1 MTDEKFV
8 YISDQKEKKRTA
20 RGSHNRRTH
29 AGAGGKVRFPSDYMT
44 TKERN
49 AMNGEVKAYRL
60 NEPMTWKEFKSM
72 PDDLQVVYMTAM
84 QERYDPSTYT
94 LSQMFGIHHTRVSAW
109 QRDHGKGKGKGAKCH
124 FQKEAWE
131 KWLAGGKEQTEPV
144 EVITETAQ
152 NDTETEKTSPEYVG
166 GCEKQRPKES
176 IVHAIG
182 VIEGIT
188 YGIENDRAR
197 TALTDALKRLVDL
210 LEVDYG
216 EE

>member
-29 AGAGGKVRFPSDYMT
+29 AGAGGRVRLPSDYMT
-44 TKERN
+44 AKERN

-72 PDDLQVVYMTAM
+72 PDDLQIAYMKALG
-84 QERYDPSTYT
+84 ERYDPPA
-94 LSQMFGIHHTRVSAW
+94 QMLAEMFCIHYSRVTDW
-109 QRDHGKGKGKGAKCH
+109 QRRHGMGKGKGAKCH

-152 NDTETEKTSPEYVG
+152 NGTETEKTSPEYVG
-166 GCEKQRPKES
+166 GCEKKGSAER
-176 IVHAIG
+176 IIHALG
-182 VIEGIT
+182 VIFGIS
-188 YGIENDRAR
+188 YALEDINARA
-197 TALTDALKRLVDL
+197 ALQNAVQIVT
-210 LEVDYG
+210 
-216 EE
+216 EELGC

>member
-29 AGAGGKVRFPSDYMT
+29 AGAGGRVRLPSDYMT

-49 AMNGEVKAYRL
+49 AMNGECKAYRL

-72 PDDLQVVYMTAM
+72 PEDLQLCYMKALI
-84 QERYDPSTYT
+84 ERYDPSTT
-94 LSQMFGIHHTRVSAW
+94 TMAEMFKIHYTRVTEW
-109 QRDHGKGKGKGAKCH
+109 MRKHGMGKGKGAKCH

-131 KWLAGGKEQTEPV
+131 KWLAGGKCDPV

-152 NDTETEKTSPEYVG
+152 NDTETEKSSPEHVG
-166 GCEKQRPKES
+166 GGARSKNPKKAS
-176 IVHAIG
+176 Y
-182 VIEGIT
+182 T
-188 YGIENDRAR
+188 
-197 TALTDALKRLVDL
+197 L
-210 LEVDYG
+210 
-216 EE
+216 